1 MGEVILSSSGMTI
14 KAGGSF
20 ELPIKVDCPSVLRIR
35 FEVEDGYDVD
45 FSLKFLENADKA
57 EVQTLV
63 EPARSTAREGQLDIH
78 TTGTCFVIWDNAF
91 SWINSKELT
100 YHLSLKSKEDIE
112 KERVAE
118 LARLAELRKQ
128 AAIDG
133 AAARREKR
141 AEMVV
146 ELEGK
151 VADMMAHQ
159 HQARNRLAAKQVE
172 LKELERRYLAAKAG
186 IEAVAQVVRAPPPRN
201 RPVPL
206 PARPPLTRAPR
217 ARAGGH
223 GGDHHR
229 GAASKALRLAG
240 RGSSR
245 PGGHRGVRGLRGRRG
260 WPAEHV
266 AGVFVAISRTRGG
279 CAQQTLRGRR
289 GSARRGLA
297 SA

>member
-1 MGEVILSSSGMTI
+1 MSEDPAAESPPVEPNVEVTRPSMGEVILSSSGMTI

-186 IEAVAQVVRAPPPRN
+186 IEAVAQVADTAETITEE
-201 RPVPL
+201 L
-206 PARPPLTRAPR
+206 QAKLSALL
-217 ARAGGH
+217 
-223 GGDHHR
+223 DE
-229 GAASKALRLAG
+229 AAADQEDT
-240 RGSSR
+240 
-245 PGGHRGVRGLRGRRG
+245 V
-260 WPAEHV
+260 E
-266 AGVFVAISRTRGG
+266 
-279 CAQQTLRGRR
+279 
-289 GSARRGLA
+289 
-297 SA
+297 